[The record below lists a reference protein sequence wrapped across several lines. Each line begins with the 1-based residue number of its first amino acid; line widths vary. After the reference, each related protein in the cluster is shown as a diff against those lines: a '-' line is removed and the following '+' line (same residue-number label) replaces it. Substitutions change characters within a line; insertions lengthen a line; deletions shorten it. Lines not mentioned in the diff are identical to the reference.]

1 MVPRGTAVSEV
12 VKQLVALLTAGELT
26 PGSRLPPE
34 RQLAER
40 LGVGR
45 SAVREALAAL
55 EILGIVTV
63 RPGSGTYLRD
73 TTSELLPTTLSWGL
87 MLNAA
92 RTRELIEVRGG
103 LEVQAAAYAAERA
116 TDVDVE
122 KLRGYIE
129 TMAASLEDLDAFLQA
144 DIRFHLQIA
153 LSADNVVLKDL
164 LQSTRSLLRLWVERG
179 LSERDQ
185 AEAAYRE
192 HLAVFEAIEAHD
204 PEAALQAM
212 RDHMAT
218 AAERVRSAPV

>member
-1 MVPRGTAVSEV
+1 M
-12 VKQLVALLTAGELT
+12 
-26 PGSRLPPE
+26 
-34 RQLAER
+34 
-40 LGVGR
+40 
-45 SAVREALAAL
+45 
-55 EILGIVTV
+55 

-73 TTSELLPTTLSWGL
+73 QTSELLPTTLSWGL

-103 LEVQAAAYAAERA
+103 LEIQAAAYAAERA
-116 TDVDVE
+116 TDADVE

-129 TMAASLEDLDAFLQA
+129 VMADSLEDLDAFLQA

-153 LSADNVVLKDL
+153 VSADNVVLKDL

-179 LSERDQ
+179 LTEKDQ

-192 HLAVFEAIEAHD
+192 HRAVFRAIEARD
-204 PEAALQAM
+204 PNAALAAM

-218 AAERVRSAPV
+218 AADRVRSATVV